1 MKMNVKAVVVFLVL
15 MFVMGLPVLLEA
27 TDRHQTQHETLYYL
41 TKGYRPVHVYIGEF
55 INSSGYDRINT
66 GHFKAALKKAFE
78 NRKSANFI
86 VVKTTQEADIV
97 IAGEIIEYDYREVDP
112 LDMAMGFGE
121 LLMDH
126 LNENNYV
133 ALRIKYIV
141 GDAQKQGRILWTKVL
156 HPSITEE
163 NIPEETCLEDLLPL
177 AADQVVSKCFRKPRI
192 R

>member
-15 MFVMGLPVLLEA
+15 MFVMGLSVSPQA
-27 TDRHQTQHETLYYL
+27 GAGQQTQHETLYYL
-41 TKGYRPVHVYIGEF
+41 VKGYRPVNVYIGEF
-55 INSSGYDRINT
+55 INSSGHDRINP

-86 VVKTTQEADIV
+86 VVKTAQEADIV

-112 LDMAMGFGE
+112 LDMAMG
-121 LLMDH
+121 LPSMLADH
-126 LNENNYV
+126 MEENNYV
-133 ALRIKYIV
+133 ALRVKYV
-141 GDAQKQGRILWTKVL
+141 VVDPQKRGRILWSKIL